1 MSGRVRRDIVAARR
15 QGWRPMQRRDRLRLS
30 GAALRTFLR
39 IARAWRLSATQQRAA
54 LGGVAPAMWRCWLA
68 QARRRRPLALSEV
81 VLLRLSLMLGVFAAL
96 KVLLGSSGGA
106 ARWLRARN
114 RRAAGRWSVPLAVL
128 TGGSLA
134 ELARLRRTLAAMASA
149 WEDSAGGAY
158 GG

>member
-1 MSGRVRRDIVAARR
+1 MSAGGRADTITARR
-15 QGWRPMQRRDRLRLS
+15 RGWRPMQPRDRVRLS

-39 IARAWRLSATQQRAA
+39 ITRAWRLSATQQRAA
-54 LGGVAPAMWRCWLA
+54 AGGVAPATWRGWMA
-68 QARRRRPLALSEV
+68 QARRRRPLDLSEV
-81 VLLRLSLMLGVFAAL
+81 VLLRLSLLLGVFAAL

-106 ARWLRARN
+106 ARWLRTRN

-149 WEDSAGGAY
+149 
-158 GG
+158 

>member
-30 GAALRTFLR
+30 GAALRAFLR

-54 LGGVAPAMWRCWLA
+54 AGGVAPATWRGWVA
-68 QARRRRPLALSEV
+68 QARRRRTLILPES
-81 VLLRLSLMLGVFAAL
+81 VLLRLSLLLGVFAAL
-96 KVLLGSSGGA
+96 RVLPGGSGGA
-106 ARWLRARN
+106 ARWLRTRN
-114 RRAAGRWSVPLAVL
+114 RRAAGRWSVPLAML

-134 ELARLRRTLAAMASA
+134 ELARHRRTLAAMASA
-149 WEDSAGGAY
+149 WEDSAGGAC